1 MFAELF
7 FKVLRNTLQYVLKRG
22 CFVLFDAQ
30 RYDFLLT
37 YASFLG

>member
-7 FKVLRNTLQYVLKRG
+7 FKVLRNTLQVLKRG